1 VGRYRGS
8 VCRLCR
14 REGMKLYLKG
24 ERCYTPK
31 CAFERRPYPPGIHG
45 QATRFRRKQSDYALQ
60 LREKQKVKRI
70 YGVMEQQF
78 RNYFKEASRRKGLT
92 GTMLLSILESRLD
105 NVVYRLGFADSRAQA
120 RQLVRHGHIEVN
132 GRKVDIPSYRVK
144 PGDIVRVREK
154 SRKSAFFRD
163 RAEIMAERQVPD
175 WLEVDIDN
183 LAGRVLARPQRH
195 HIDLP
200 INEQLIV
207 EYYSR

>member
-1 VGRYRGS
+1 
-8 VCRLCR
+8 
-14 REGMKLYLKG
+14 MKLFLKG

-45 QATRFRRKQSDYALQ
+45 QANRFRRKQSDYALQ

-70 YGVMEQQF
+70 YGVLERQF

-120 RQLVRHGHIEVN
+120 RQLVRHGHFEVN

-144 PGDIVRVREK
+144 PGDIIRVREK
-154 SRKSAFFRD
+154 SRKNAFFRD
-163 RAEIMAERQVPD
+163 RAELLAERQIPD
-175 WLEVDIDN
+175 WLELDIEN
-183 LAGRVLARPQRH
+183 MTGRVLARPQRH
-195 HIDLP
+195 HIDMP

>member
-1 VGRYRGS
+1 MARYRGP

-31 CAFERRPYPPGIHG
+31 CAFERRPYPPGMHG
-45 QATRFRRKQSDYALQ
+45 PAARYQRKQSDYALQ

-70 YGVMEQQF
+70 YGVMERQF
-78 RNYFKEASRRKGLT
+78 RRYFEEASKRKGVTGATLLT
-92 GTMLLSILESRLD
+92 ILETRLD

-132 GRKVDIPSYRVK
+132 GRKVNIPSYRVK
-144 PGDIVRVREK
+144 PGDIIKVRER
-154 SRKSAFFRD
+154 SRKNAFFRD
-163 RAEIMAERQVPD
+163 RAEILEEKQVPD
-175 WLEVDIDN
+175 WLELDPVN
-183 LAGRVLARPQRH
+183 MAGRVLALPQRH
-195 HIDLP
+195 HIDIP

-207 EYYSR
+207 EFYSR

>member
-1 VGRYRGS
+1 
-8 VCRLCR
+8 
-14 REGMKLYLKG
+14 MKLYLKG

-70 YGVMEQQF
+70 YGVLERQF

-105 NVVYRLGFADSRAQA
+105 NVIYRLGFADSRAQA
-120 RQLVRHGHIEVN
+120 RQLVRHGHFEVN
-132 GRKVDIPSYRVK
+132 GRKVNIPSYRVK
-144 PGDIVRVREK
+144 PGDIIRVREK
-154 SRKSAFFRD
+154 SRKNAFFRD
-163 RAEIMAERQVPD
+163 RADILAERQIPD
-175 WLEVDIDN
+175 WLELDVEN
-183 LAGRVLARPQRH
+183 MTGRVLTRPQRH